1 MKILTTVLIVILMSS
16 LCIAEQ
22 AITKERSRKPSLPM
36 LEVLTD
42 LVNLRNLAISQI
54 NSPIGRAIA
63 LVEIGRITW
72 PVDKE
77 EAKRTLREAYR
88 FTLPSGKENE
98 AQQSTA
104 ERGWTL
110 REAVIKNEIRHRILE
125 IVRVDKAF
133 ATELFGPQPDSWE
146 RRYSYETYGNLVA
159 EAIMSGSTESAT
171 ELVLS
176 LQDVSPIAISGMGGV
191 VNEIAINHRASA
203 DSLILQIVERLQHI
217 ETSRDLSV
225 IVLGLSEMIEP
236 NRFGRVSV
244 PPPGP
249 AVFRTYLHFMI
260 DYFNRLAQSGPD
272 ALRRKRPYVIRA
284 RELSVRYA
292 QDLVPQFM
300 ALERLSA
307 SDSEHAWT
315 PDSTVSNQG
324 ALDDSAEGGA
334 ANEQKIISFIFRGE
348 FSKAR
353 ELIREIKDGTKRAEL
368 LEMAKEEEA
377 TRLAKKGELVNAEKL
392 AGELAQPSSIVRVYA
407 MIINKHISE
416 GHTRELASGLIST
429 ALLRLSHNEPAA
441 PLEEKGSSSAPSSSS
456 AKVSY
461 DPLLAMLNSLMN
473 DMARADEGLGLQV
486 MDAVVSAANRSKI
499 DTSLGLTGLDYE
511 TLKKLSANNEERVR
525 RAALALCDPL
535 RQILTL
541 VKTDEAKL
549 ERIAKSNV
557 QTKAN
562 ATPK

>member
-1 MKILTTVLIVILMSS
+1 
-16 LCIAEQ
+16 
-22 AITKERSRKPSLPM
+22 
-36 LEVLTD
+36 
-42 LVNLRNLAISQI
+42 
-54 NSPIGRAIA
+54 
-63 LVEIGRITW
+63 
-72 PVDKE
+72 
-77 EAKRTLREAYR
+77 
-88 FTLPSGKENE
+88 
-98 AQQSTA
+98 
-104 ERGWTL
+104 
-110 REAVIKNEIRHRILE
+110 
-125 IVRVDKAF
+125 
-133 ATELFGPQPDSWE
+133 
-146 RRYSYETYGNLVA
+146 
-159 EAIMSGSTESAT
+159 
-171 ELVLS
+171 
-176 LQDVSPIAISGMGGV
+176 
-191 VNEIAINHRASA
+191 
-203 DSLILQIVERLQHI
+203 
-217 ETSRDLSV
+217 
-225 IVLGLSEMIEP
+225 
-236 NRFGRVSV
+236 
-244 PPPGP
+244 
-249 AVFRTYLHFMI
+249 
-260 DYFNRLAQSGPD
+260 
-272 ALRRKRPYVIRA
+272 
-284 RELSVRYA
+284 
-292 QDLVPQFM
+292 M